1 MQYWHTHHHRQ
12 GLCVQTIDQ
21 VKQEGH
27 QAVQMEYLSLDQ
39 LCAGWCTS
47 DERYEAN
54 LKKFCQIAFIVH
66 NKDVL

>member
-1 MQYWHTHHHRQ
+1 MQT
-12 GLCVQTIDQ
+12 VDQ

-27 QAVQMEYLSLDQ
+27 QAVQMEYLSLHQ
-39 LCAGWCTS
+39 LCAGWGSS